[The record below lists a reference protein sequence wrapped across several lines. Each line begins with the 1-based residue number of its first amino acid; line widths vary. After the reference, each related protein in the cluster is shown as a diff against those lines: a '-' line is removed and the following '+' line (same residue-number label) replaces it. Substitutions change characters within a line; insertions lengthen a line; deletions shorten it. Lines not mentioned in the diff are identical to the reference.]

1 MNGYVAG
8 GWGATALI
16 VALYAWRVLHR
27 GRVLA
32 RSLPDGKKRWPDG
45 EKTWPDGEKTWPDG
59 EKTWPDGE
67 KTGPDR
73 EKTWR

>member
-8 GWGATALI
+8 GWGATAALVI
-16 VALYAWRVLHR
+16 LYAWRTIRR

-32 RSLPDGKKRWPDG
+32 RRL
-45 EKTWPDGEKTWPDG
+45 
-59 EKTWPDGE
+59 
-67 KTGPDR
+67 PDR

>member
-16 VALYAWRVLHR
+16 LGVYAWRTVVR
-27 GRVLA
+27 GRALGRRV
-32 RSLPDGKKRWPDG
+32 
-45 EKTWPDGEKTWPDG
+45 
-59 EKTWPDGE
+59 
-67 KTGPDR
+67 PDR

>member
-8 GWGATALI
+8 GWGATAVIL
-16 VALYAWRVLHR
+16 ALYTWRTLHR

-32 RSLPDGKKRWPDG
+32 RSLPDQ
-45 EKTWPDGEKTWPDG
+45 
-59 EKTWPDGE
+59 
-67 KTGPDR
+67 

>member
-8 GWGATALI
+8 GWGATAVIL
-16 VALYAWRVLHR
+16 ALYTWRTLHR

-32 RSLPDGKKRWPDG
+32 RRL
-45 EKTWPDGEKTWPDG
+45 
-59 EKTWPDGE
+59 
-67 KTGPDR
+67 PDR